1 MKLHRRTTWLHL
13 GNLKLTRGSQLSH
26 FSQSYAEE
34 PNIDANH
41 CESKGGT
48 CLFNSCHKTYFQ
60 NHKARASLAQSVGGV
75 NCCRFV
81 DSFEFTWFCNHIH
94 FSLDDLSC
102 SADITVTSNQCWRII
117 PNISDLGSQLLR
129 KFSSI
134 STCVGSV

>member
-1 MKLHRRTTWLHL
+1 MRIIVNQKEGHASSTPATKR
-13 GNLKLTRGSQLSH
+13 
-26 FSQSYAEE
+26 
-34 PNIDANH
+34 I
-41 CESKGGT
+41 
-48 CLFNSCHKTYFQ
+48 FQ

-81 DSFEFTWFCNHIH
+81 GSFEFTWFCNHIH